1 MLITSRLHKRSIDIA
16 PRALCISIYSG
27 MTEKITA
34 VSEELGVPVDV
45 FEGGIFNDG
54 HLFAQEVQEPYDVI
68 ISQAGTAIS
77 IQPNPRTS
85 SFTTLFAS
93 RIIPAQVPNTGSW
106 CMCHLLR

>member
-54 HLFAQEVQEPYDVI
+54 HLFAQEVQEQYDVI
-68 ISQAGTAIS
+68 ISQAGGHIHTAAGACA
-77 IQPNPRTS
+77 TCYGEYY
-85 SFTTLFAS
+85 
-93 RIIPAQVPNTGSW
+93 GSGFYQ
-106 CMCHLLR
+106 CL